1 MMRVH
6 GQYGNSMATL
16 ARYFFDLARLRLAPQ
31 VFPASSFLLCLTM
44 TAYMLAKLL
53 QYSGF
58 SLGLL
63 EGFVRGLV
71 DLSFLLGAAWIIL
84 LITRKA
90 SRWRQTSIA
99 LAGGNTIFILLNA
112 VLTMFATRPLSMSI
126 AIALL
131 LLMIWQIAFLGHV
144 YRHALGIGM
153 GGGILVAM
161 IYILTS
167 ISMKQVFFQLPA
179 Q

>member
-1 MMRVH
+1 M
-6 GQYGNSMATL
+6 
-16 ARYFFDLARLRLAPQ
+16 
-31 VFPASSFLLCLTM
+31 CLTVL
-44 TAYMLAKLL
+44 AYLLSKLV
-53 QYSGF
+53 QYSSF
-58 SLGLL
+58 SLGLM
-63 EGFVRGLV
+63 EGFVRGVV
-71 DLSFLLGAAWIIL
+71 DLVFLLGAAWVIL
-84 LITRKA
+84 LATRKTP
-90 SRWRQTSIA
+90 RWPQTSIA

-112 VLTMFATRPLSMSI
+112 VLTLLAGRPLGMSM

-144 YRHALGIGM
+144 YRHALGVGM

-167 ISMKQVFFQLPA
+167 ISIKQVFFQLPP